1 MVKHGTS
8 LLSPLSALALLSP
21 PGSSP
26 PRLWR
31 RVGCGWAAAGEGSGG
46 GVATAATTAAVA
58 MATGAVAVAKAGMR
72 PMAARARGALAV

>member
-1 MVKHGTS
+1 MQGCERGLVRGVCDGGHARVSCRG
-8 LLSPLSALALLSP
+8 AVLA
-21 PGSSP
+21 
-26 PRLWR
+26 
-31 RVGCGWAAAGEGSGG
+31 VGWAAAGEGSGG